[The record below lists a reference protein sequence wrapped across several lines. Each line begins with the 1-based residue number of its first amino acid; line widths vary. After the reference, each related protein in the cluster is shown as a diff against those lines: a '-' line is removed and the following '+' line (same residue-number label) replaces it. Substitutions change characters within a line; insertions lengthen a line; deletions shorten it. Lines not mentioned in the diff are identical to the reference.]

1 MSSRGFNIQK
11 LSEITDIPEKYII
24 NLIDENFSK
33 LPPAPYTRGY
43 LIKIA
48 EVLGIDGRQLLE
60 LFKEGYAVKRE
71 NIDYLPHNRFAIK
84 SFNKK
89 KVAIGIVLL
98 FVIIYFI
105 WRADD
110 LIGVPEIKIIS
121 PVAETSIVNES
132 IIKLEGEIKI
142 SSIN

>member
-1 MSSRGFNIQK
+1 M
-11 LSEITDIPEKYII
+11 
-24 NLIDENFSK
+24 
-33 LPPAPYTRGY
+33 
-43 LIKIA
+43 IKIA

-98 FVIIYFI
+98 FVIIYFFI